1 MSTIAIGDIH
11 GNLAALADLLGKIR
25 GEVAK
30 GDHVVFLGDYIDRG
44 PDSKGCVDAILD
56 FRASTP
62 ATVVCLM
69 GNHEDWF
76 LETRDNHQEHSW
88 LLGMEGWPTV
98 RSYSEEAADRLAE
111 AVRAA
116 GSWLYLRRV
125 SLPYDAFFEAMP
137 DDHLAFFDELAL
149 YHVTDDCISVHAGV
163 DTRGTGVER
172 QSRQA
177 LIWGWDDGGFPGNYA
192 GKTAVVYGHRNNA
205 VLDEQGWPQ
214 PNVIGRTVGI
224 DSSRERVL
232 TAYRL
237 PDGHVFQS
245 ARHEY

>member
-1 MSTIAIGDIH
+1 MATIAIGDIH
-11 GNLAALADLLGKIR
+11 GNLAALTDLLSKLR
-25 GEVAK
+25 GEIAK
-30 GDHVVFLGDYIDRG
+30 GDQVVFLGDYIDRG
-44 PDSKGCVDAILD
+44 PDTKGCVDAILD
-56 FRASTP
+56 FRAGTP

-76 LETRDNHQEHSW
+76 LKTRDNHHEHSW
-88 LLGMEGWPTV
+88 LLGMDGWPTV
-98 RSYSEEAADRLAE
+98 RSYSEEAADHLAE
-111 AVRAA
+111 AARAA
-116 GSWLYLRRV
+116 GNRLYLGTV

-137 DDHLAFFDELAL
+137 NDHLAFFDALAP

-163 DTRGTGVER
+163 DTRGIGLEHQPRSV
-172 QSRQA
+172 
-177 LIWGWDDGGFPGNYA
+177 LVWGWDDGGFPRNYL
-192 GKTAVVYGHRNNA
+192 GRTAVVYGHRNNA
-205 VLDEQGWPQ
+205 VLNEQGWPQ

-237 PDGHVFQS
+237 PDGQVFQS